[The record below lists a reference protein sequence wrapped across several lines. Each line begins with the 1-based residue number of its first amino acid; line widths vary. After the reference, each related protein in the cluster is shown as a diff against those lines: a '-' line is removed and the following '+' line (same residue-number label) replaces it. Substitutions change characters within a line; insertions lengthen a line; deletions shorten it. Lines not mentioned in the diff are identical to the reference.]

1 VPLQVCHGESN
12 QWQGHLAAL
21 VSVACKIT
29 PHTFSSATLCDS
41 AATERNNGATN
52 LRQGRRRALS
62 FLVAQVLWFEL
73 LASASTGARPRMP
86 YRTWLNSRCI
96 DMTDVM
102 GCSNWIMEVIGDI
115 ATLNAQKACLE
126 VDGFQRSRKSAERCL
141 LDGIEVIT
149 RHQTPTTSPDSP
161 PNADCQAAVRQAIET
176 LYHAPESTPLR
187 GLVWPI
193 CIAGSLASKSQQPLI
208 QKIMD
213 RTARQ
218 ANTSFGNCGTVRA
231 ILQHC
236 WDTEVNW
243 RTAMA
248 SSSNY
253 VLLI

>member
-1 VPLQVCHGESN
+1 MN
-12 QWQGHLAAL
+12 
-21 VSVACKIT
+21 T
-29 PHTFSSATLCDS
+29 
-41 AATERNNGATN
+41 GATN

-102 GCSNWIMEVIGDI
+102 GCSNWIMEVIGDL

-149 RHQTPTTSPDSP
+149 RHQTPTLSTPDYVSLAFAESALVWCRFLTTSPDGP
-161 PNADCQAAVRQAIET
+161 PNADCQTAVRQAIET

-193 CIAGSLASKSQQPLI
+193 CIAGSLANKSQQPMV
-208 QKIMD
+208 QAIMD

-218 ANTSFGNCGTVRA
+218 ANTSFGNCGPVMA

-236 WDTEVNW
+236 WDAEIDW